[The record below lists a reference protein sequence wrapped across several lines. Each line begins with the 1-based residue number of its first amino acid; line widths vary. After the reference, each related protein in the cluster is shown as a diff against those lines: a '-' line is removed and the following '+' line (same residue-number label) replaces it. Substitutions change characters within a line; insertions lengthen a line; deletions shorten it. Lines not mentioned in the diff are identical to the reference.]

1 MVKTFSKE
9 FLLKATEVLRG
20 YYDTVMMIKKI
31 FKKRQMFA
39 YVSNRIDFNIVKTK
53 KEQPRMSEQK
63 RNYKTKKH
71 SSRSTIM
78 INKLLEHPDDCME
91 SGALFIFADYDFD
104 ASTNAIKAYA
114 SISAKCNK
122 RIALETTKV
131 FKMV

>member
-63 RNYKTKKH
+63 RNYKTKKRMEDAEADQMSPQLTRCGFRTD

-78 INKLLEHPDDCME
+78 INVSFMILQL
-91 SGALFIFADYDFD
+91 Y
-104 ASTNAIKAYA
+104 
-114 SISAKCNK
+114 
-122 RIALETTKV
+122 
-131 FKMV
+131 